1 MYVGT
6 HVGERGA
13 GLWGEESL
21 GVQDCCGIVKVA
33 FRFCVGFVHGAAVAE
48 KRACVVEGPAQR
60 TVDGARREAPR
71 PASAASAV
79 QEKDPSAALAEVTQG
94 EPLVAQAQALA
105 EADVR
110 GAGPW
115 GSDGRSGRGGGLDV
129 GSLVL
134 GGLLLGG
141 LTGGHHDYGGWGGS
155 DLDFDLFD

>member
-1 MYVGT
+1 M
-6 HVGERGA
+6 
-13 GLWGEESL
+13 
-21 GVQDCCGIVKVA
+21 
-33 FRFCVGFVHGAAVAE
+33 
-48 KRACVVEGPAQR
+48 
-60 TVDGARREAPR
+60 
-71 PASAASAV
+71 
-79 QEKDPSAALAEVTQG
+79 
-94 EPLVAQAQALA
+94 
-105 EADVR
+105 R